1 MFGIVL
7 QPCLYWTVFASKMP
21 TWHAILESFYWILHH
36 CLLMVKYTALSN
48 AKIGVRFLIIVLFCC
63 PLLRFL
69 GQGHILS
76 ILMLCWCFM
85 DSSAHL
91 CVSNNKSEVKSSQ
104 SSCWWLILLYHFSV
118 LRILQYSLS
127 LLLLYLLKMIASTA
141 AEIVCSPSKPSINI
155 VNNLGFPNIKLYKP
169 TGVSVLLAWPC

>member
-1 MFGIVL
+1 MSLWIPDGLLLWWEFCGCHMFGIVL
-7 QPCLYWTVFASKMP
+7 QPCLYWTMFASKMP

-48 AKIGVRFLIIVLFCC
+48 AKKGVRFLIIVLFCC

-91 CVSNNKSEVKSSQ
+91 CVSDNKSEVKSSQ
-104 SSCWWLILLYHFSV
+104 SSYRNTPLLVINSF
-118 LRILQYSLS
+118 LS
-127 LLLLYLLKMIASTA
+127 FLCTPYPPI
-141 AEIVCSPSKPSINI
+141 
-155 VNNLGFPNIKLYKP
+155 
-169 TGVSVLLAWPC
+169 